1 MDALEFLSGHAPLF
15 AGLPEDALVPLAQDS
30 TLKQFAAGQVV
41 LHAGMSVEQIH
52 VVAVGSVGI
61 HAKIPNKG
69 VQQVAELK
77 SGEVFGEASIVEGS
91 LAGAT
96 VKAGEKGAVVLLIP
110 EAPFRALYDGDPG
123 FHARLDALIASR
135 RAPSK
140 PAAA

>member
-1 MDALEFLSGHAPLF
+1 MDALEFLYTRVPLF
-15 AGLPEDALVPLAQDS
+15 AGLTEETLLPLAKDS
-30 TLKQFAAGQVV
+30 ALKEFAAGQTVV
-41 LHAGMSVEQIH
+41 HAGMSVEQLH

-77 SGEVFGEASIVEGS
+77 SGEVFGEASMVEGS

-96 VKAGEKGAVVLLIP
+96 VKAGEQGAVILLIP
-110 EAPFRALYDGDPG
+110 EEPFRALYAGSPE

-135 RAPSK
+135 RPPTKST
-140 PAAA
+140 AA